1 MLSLTLTFTYRD
13 ARTAEII
20 LSSVAPEN
28 GSYVRAELDGA
39 SVHYT
44 MSAENAGTLRNTAD
58 DLMACIKAAEDA
70 AGIVSEHIAEEEEE

>member
-1 MLSLTLTFTYRD
+1 MLSLILTFTYRD
-13 ARTAEII
+13 ARTAETI

-28 GSYVRAELDGA
+28 GSYVRAELDGT

>member
-28 GSYVRAELDGA
+28 GGYVRAELDGT
-39 SVHYT
+39 SVHYA